1 VIPGIGGLWHCDR
14 MIRTALFL
22 TINAIVLS
30 GAALA
35 DPPTVVAAS
44 AVQDGDGT
52 WTISVS
58 LQHPDTGW
66 DHYAS
71 GWQVLTPDGTVIGYR
86 ELTHPHVDEQPF
98 TRSLSGVKIPGGL
111 REVLIQPRC
120 TMDGWVPMPTM
131 LTLPQN

>member
-1 VIPGIGGLWHCDR
+1 
-14 MIRTALFL
+14 MIRSAIPSAL
-22 TINAIVLS
+22 
-30 GAALA
+30 GALLVSSVAMA
-35 DPPTVVAAS
+35 DPPRVVAAS
-44 AVQDGDGT
+44 ATRDGDGT

-98 TRSLSGVKIPGGL
+98 TRSLSGVKIPDGL

-131 LTLPQN
+131 LTLPKN

>member
-1 VIPGIGGLWHCDR
+1 
-14 MIRTALFL
+14 MIRAALAL
-22 TINAIVLS
+22 SLHALLLS

-35 DPPTVVAAS
+35 DPPRVVAAS
-44 AVQDGDGT
+44 ATQDTDGT

-71 GWQVLTPDGTVIGYR
+71 GWQVLTPDGTVIAYR

-98 TRSLSGVKIPGGL
+98 ARSLSGVRIPEGVPM
-111 REVLIQPRC
+111 VLIQPRC
-120 TMDGWVPMPTM
+120 TLDGWVPMPTM
-131 LTLPQN
+131 LTLPKN